1 MVNAKSFIFLAE
13 DRIYGDETFG
23 NEIEFKEQVIKI
35 LTESN
40 NLTNNAEAF
49 FERKDGKSYSDTFDF
64 NFINK
69 DLSKEQLEEYKNK
82 IEKSKRLQDK
92 FNLLNWETIL
102 CNSTSK
108 LSEDF
113 IRVFHEYLNWEL
125 ISRYCEELS
134 KEFIQ
139 EFKNEIIW
147 DEYLLNHK
155 LSEDYIKN
163 NLMDIINTHPE
174 LLRTIFYSQ
183 KFSFELFEEFANKYK
198 LLPMDIIRYVI
209 KNNENITPEFL
220 EKHKDKLPDLFWK
233 NISENPN
240 KLSTE
245 FLRRFKDKLNWYAIC
260 KMQLLT
266 LEQIEEF
273 KDVINFNALIQ
284 NLRSRYIS
292 DERIKEIIKI
302 RDSVKEI

>member
-69 DLSKEQLEEYKNK
+69 NLSKEQLEEYKNK
-82 IEKSKRLQDK
+82 IEKSKRLKDK
-92 FNLLNWETIL
+92 FNLLNFERIL
-102 CNSTSK
+102 CNNSEK

-113 IRVFHEYLNWEL
+113 IKVFHEYLNWEE

-139 EFKNEIIW
+139 EFKNEIVW
-147 DEYLLNHK
+147 DDYLFNHT

-163 NLMDIINTHPE
+163 NLMDIIAEQPS
-174 LLRTIFYSQ
+174 LLHIIFYSQ
-183 KFSFELFEEFANKYK
+183 KFSLELFDEFASKYEIF
-198 LLPMDIIRYVI
+198 PMDILRYVI
-209 KNNENITPEFL
+209 KNSEKITPEFL
-220 EKHKDKLPDLFWK
+220 EKYEDKLPDFFWQSVSK
-233 NISENPN
+233 NPN
-240 KLSTE
+240 KLSNE
-245 FLRRFKDKLNWYAIC
+245 FLERFKDKLNWYTLC
-260 KMQLLT
+260 KIQSFT
-266 LEQIEEF
+266 LEQIEQF
-273 KDVINFNALIQ
+273 KDVINFTALLQ
-284 NLRSRYIS
+284 SRAWS
-292 DERIKEIIKI
+292 DEMRKKIIKI
-302 RDSVKEI
+302 MKTVEN